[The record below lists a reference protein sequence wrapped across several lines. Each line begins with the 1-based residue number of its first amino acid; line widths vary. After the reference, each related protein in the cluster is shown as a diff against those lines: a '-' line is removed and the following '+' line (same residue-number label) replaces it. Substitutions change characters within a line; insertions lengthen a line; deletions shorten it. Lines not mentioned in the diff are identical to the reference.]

1 MSGANF
7 YISVKQVLENEK
19 KVRAL
24 TLLQSDLLKDVILK
38 DSDSVV
44 LSDVSG
50 NGSLLLSAPSL
61 DATDVE
67 NLDSGDLNSVLYV
80 AGYVG
85 RSIARER
92 KCASCKTLLV
102 SQDNVEKDISEKCN
116 FFTMLIVEDSVFL
129 PIIVIQFHALLLFL
143 IINWRM
149 IARPTQSS

>member
-1 MSGANF
+1 MSGANY

-24 TLLQSDLLKDVILK
+24 TLLQLDLLKDVILK

-44 LSDVSG
+44 LLTDEPG
-50 NGSLLLSAPSL
+50 NTSLLLSAPSL

-80 AGYVG
+80 AGYIG

-92 KCASCKTLLV
+92 KCV
-102 SQDNVEKDISEKCN
+102 V
-116 FFTMLIVEDSVFL
+116 
-129 PIIVIQFHALLLFL
+129 
-143 IINWRM
+143 
-149 IARPTQSS
+149 